1 MNTPSRRDRRA
12 AVVAALLI
20 ASIAHAQVPVEQ
32 LAVAPVNAQRFS
44 ILSPAGVH
52 GSAATWTAT
61 SGARMWRESLLLR
74 GQVWELD
81 QTVTVGSEGLPA
93 EVIIRGVSPRG
104 DATERFAIANG
115 RASWHS
121 RLDSGSAPVTRPSL
135 YVAAGGPQLASSQV
149 LLEALLAAPEHTL
162 SLFPSGQARAERL
175 SQATVGSSTAK
186 RNVVIWAVSGPA
198 TTPLPMWS
206 TEEGKFF
213 GAIGPTAILPVGY
226 ESSLDTLRKAQDE
239 ALAIRSR
246 ALARKLQQDA
256 ITGMIAFVDVRA
268 FVDGKQFVD
277 HQTVIVDE
285 GRITRIGPTSTTP
298 PPASARIIHGAGK
311 TLVPGLWDAHMHI
324 SEDAAGPLLLSL
336 GITSAREPGN
346 PVAPTLK
353 RIERQAK
360 GELLGPKLY
369 PSVLIDGKGPY
380 SSQSGVIVQSLEQAL
395 AVVRQAKVDHFTGI
409 KIYGSFDP
417 SWVAPTSA
425 EAHRLGLHVHGHL
438 PAGMRPSDAIAAGF
452 DELTHIYFVMMEAMP
467 DDVVATSNGINRFEG
482 TGRYAKDVDLRSP
495 RIRSLIDTMV
505 KRGIVVDPT
514 LIVAEALFVPEPGE
528 LAPAYA
534 PFIGIVPPVTERGF
548 RQGGFAVP
556 NGLTRADYRRSFAK
570 LCELV
575 GVMHNAGVTIVPGTD
590 WSGMELVRELEL
602 YVSAGFSPEEAL
614 ASASIVAAKLMGAD
628 QTTGSIAVGKT
639 ADLVLVEGDPSLRI
653 GELRNTRLVMTGGK
667 LFDAD
672 VLRSAS
678 GFTGRP
684 ATRP

>member
-1 MNTPSRRDRRA
+1 MNKQSRRDSGA
-12 AVVAALLI
+12 ALAAALLI
-20 ASIAHAQVPVEQ
+20 ASIAHAQVPVAE
-32 LAVAPVNAQRFS
+32 LAVAPANAQRFT

-52 GSAATWTAT
+52 GRSATWTSP
-61 SGARMWRESLLLR
+61 SGARSWRESLLLR

-81 QTVTVGSEGLPA
+81 QTVAVGSDGLPTD
-93 EVIIRGVSPRG
+93 VIIRGVSPRG
-104 DATERFAIANG
+104 NAAERFAIVNG
-115 RASWHS
+115 RASWES
-121 RLDSGSAPVTRPSL
+121 RLDAGSAPVTRPSL
-135 YVAAGGPQLASSQV
+135 YVSAGGSQLAFNQV

-162 SLFPSGQARAERL
+162 SLLPSGQARAERL
-175 SQATVGSSTAK
+175 LQIAVGSAAAK
-186 RNVVIWAVSGPA
+186 RNVVIWAVTGLA
-198 TTPLPMWS
+198 NTPLPLWS

-213 GAIGPTAILPVGY
+213 GAIGPTAILPAGY

-239 ALAIRSR
+239 ALAIRSG
-246 ALARKLQQDA
+246 ALAKELLQNA
-256 ITGMIAFVDVRA
+256 ATGTIAFVDVRA
-268 FVDGKQFVD
+268 FVDGARFVD
-277 HQTVIVDE
+277 HQTVIVE
-285 GRITRIGPTSTTP
+285 RGIIARIGPTSTTS
-298 PPASARIIHGAGK
+298 PPAGARIIAGAGK

-346 PVAPTLK
+346 PVPPTLK
-353 RIERQAK
+353 RIERQVK

-380 SSQSGVIVQSLEQAL
+380 SSQSGVIVQSLEEAL
-395 AVVRQAKVDHFTGI
+395 AAVRQAKVDHFTGI
-409 KIYGSFDP
+409 KIYGSFAP
-417 SWVAPTSA
+417 SWVAPASA

-467 DDVVATSNGINRFEG
+467 DDIVATSNGINRFEG
-482 TGRYAKDVDLRSP
+482 TGRYAKDVDLSSP
-495 RIRSLIDTMV
+495 RIRSLLDTMV
-505 KRGIVVDPT
+505 KRGIAVDPT

-534 PFIGIVPPVTERGF
+534 PFIGIVPPITERGF

-556 NGLTRADYRRSFAK
+556 QGLTRADYRRSFAK

-575 GVMHNAGVTIVPGTD
+575 GMMHAAGVTIVPGTD
-590 WSGMELVRELEL
+590 WFGMELIRELEL
-602 YVSAGFSPEEAL
+602 YVAAGFSPAEAL
-614 ASASIVAAKLMGAD
+614 ASATSVAAKLMGAD

-639 ADLVLVEGDPSLRI
+639 ADLVLVEGDPSQRI
-653 GELRNTRLVMTGGK
+653 GDLRNTRLVMTGGK

-684 ATRP
+684 RN

>member
-1 MNTPSRRDRRA
+1 MNTQCRRDRGA
-12 AVVAALLI
+12 ALAAALLI
-20 ASIAHAQVPVEQ
+20 ASIAHAQVPVAD
-32 LAVAPVNAQRFS
+32 LAVAPASAQRFT

-52 GSAATWTAT
+52 GRSATWTAP

-81 QTVTVGSEGLPA
+81 QTVAVGSDGLPT
-93 EVIIRGVSPRG
+93 EVSVRGVSPRG
-104 DATERFAIANG
+104 DAAERFAIVNG
-115 RASWHS
+115 RASWES

-135 YVAAGGPQLASSQV
+135 YVSAGGSQLAFNQV
-149 LLEALLAAPEHTL
+149 LLETLLAAPERTL
-162 SLFPSGQARAERL
+162 SLLPSGQARAERL
-175 SQATVGSSTAK
+175 SQIVVGSPAARK
-186 RNVVIWAVSGPA
+186 NVVIWAVTGL
-198 TTPLPMWS
+198 TNTPLPMWS

-213 GAIGPTAILPVGY
+213 GAIGPTAILPAGY
-226 ESSLDTLRKAQDE
+226 ESSLDTLRTAQDE
-239 ALAIRSR
+239 ALSIRSR
-246 ALARKLQQDA
+246 ALAKKLRQDA
-256 ITGMIAFVDVRA
+256 ATGTIAFVDVRA
-268 FVDGKQFVD
+268 FVDGARFVD
-277 HQTVIVDE
+277 HQTVIVE
-285 GRITRIGPTSTTP
+285 RGVIARIGPTSITP
-298 PPASARIIHGAGK
+298 PPAGVRIIPGAGK

-346 PVAPTLK
+346 PIAPTLK
-353 RIERQAK
+353 RIDRQVK
-360 GELLGPKLY
+360 GDLLGPKLY

-380 SSQSGVIVQSLEQAL
+380 SSQSGVIVQSIEEAL
-395 AVVRQAKVDHFTGI
+395 AAVRQAKVDHFTGI

-417 SWVAPTSA
+417 SWVARTSA

-467 DDVVATSNGINRFEG
+467 DDIVATSNGINRFEG
-482 TGRYAKDVDLRSP
+482 TGRYAKDVDLRSA
-495 RIRSLIDTMV
+495 RIQSLINMMV
-505 KRGIVVDPT
+505 KRGIAVDPT

-534 PFIGIVPPVTERGF
+534 PFIGTVPPMTERGF

-556 NGLTRADYRRSFAK
+556 QGLTRADYRRSFAK

-575 GVMHNAGVTIVPGTD
+575 GLMHAAGVTIVPGTD
-590 WSGMELVRELEL
+590 WFGMELIRELEL
-602 YVSAGFSPEEAL
+602 YVAAGFTPAEAL

-639 ADLVLVEGDPSLRI
+639 ADLVLVEGDPSQRI

-684 ATRP
+684 RN